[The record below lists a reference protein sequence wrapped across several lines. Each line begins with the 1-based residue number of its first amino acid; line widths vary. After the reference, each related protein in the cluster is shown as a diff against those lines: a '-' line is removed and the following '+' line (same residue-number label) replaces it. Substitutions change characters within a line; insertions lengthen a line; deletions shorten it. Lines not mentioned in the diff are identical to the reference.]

1 MLFET
6 ALITHGSFLCKVH
19 VHTCTHT
26 QRKRTFDKEW
36 NNKVTYSVIKHK
48 SDKNI
53 TQMRVTHPQLS
64 TTDHTGHT
72 TWVKTLGWNSRNSC
86 SAPRKEPTGWNKFPA
101 LPPKGDDDLE
111 SKPPV
116 KAALGCYSLMQ
127 PTCWCPLDWKEF
139 SHLLWHNQSSQDGPH
154 PVCYT
159 Q

>member
-26 QRKRTFDKEW
+26 KKENIW
-36 NNKVTYSVIKHK
+36 QGVKVTYSVIKHK
-48 SDKNI
+48 SEKNI

-72 TWVKTLGWNSRNSC
+72 TWVKTLGWNSPDSC

-139 SHLLWHNQSSQDGPH
+139 SHLLWQSQSSQDGPH